1 MMFVSYVFNTSHA
14 IQNQKGN
21 LNNDSNAILTVKIM
35 EGIGVS
41 LFTWTNDS
49 SSGKCP
55 SRPATYTTLPKR
67 TNNDNISLI

>member
-1 MMFVSYVFNTSHA
+1 MFVSYVFNTSHA

-41 LFTWTNDS
+41 LFT
-49 SSGKCP
+49 
-55 SRPATYTTLPKR
+55 
-67 TNNDNISLI
+67 